1 VKPSFL
7 ASKPFSI
14 YTLIGLQVDVENVF
28 NNVFRALIF
37 KELQDDGGTLVN
49 IIPLNMLFYGVHSSL
64 SYSVGDM
71 KRGLLLLNHLQTQG
85 KVIL

>member
-1 VKPSFL
+1 M
-7 ASKPFSI
+7 
-14 YTLIGLQVDVENVF
+14 IGLQVDVENVF